1 MANSMQ
7 EGQDRRRAKRIKK
20 TLHVQCR
27 PFDTTAAWISV
38 VVQDISEGGMNV
50 LAARE
55 FAIGEELDIKITT
68 FLRFKPINVLGKVV
82 SRQRHPSK
90 RIMWTIRI
98 SFTKIYEEEKQ
109 IFHEY
114 IQAL

>member
-1 MANSMQ
+1 MQ
-7 EGQDRRRAKRIKK
+7 ERRERRRSKRIKK
-20 TLHVQCR
+20 TLYVQCR
-27 PFDTTAAWISV
+27 PFDTTAAWTSL
-38 VVQDISEGGMNV
+38 VVQDISEGGINI
-50 LAARE
+50 LAAKE
-55 FAIGEELDIKITT
+55 FAIGEDLELKITT

-82 SRQRHPSK
+82 SCQRPQSK
-90 RIMWTIRI
+90 RIKWTIRI